1 MCFYTRTDY
10 ACGDWK
16 WGNMKE
22 QCPRE
27 HRTGETCGAKL
38 SHIDSNIASP
48 QICRLCTEIAT
59 KRRRLAKA
67 QADLVRYTTERKL
80 PALAA
85 AKEQEIQDIEE
96 TIVNLNDQRI
106 SSKHLHSRHN
116 AGRHDSQASTQRHRP
131 LPSISTTSYPGVQ
144 RHDSR
149 YQHTAYGHGSASS
162 PFAVRI

>member
-1 MCFYTRTDY
+1 MCFYTRTDF

-27 HRTGETCGAKL
+27 HRTGETCGARL
-38 SHIDSNIASP
+38 SHTDSNISSP

-67 QADLVRYTTERKL
+67 QADLNRYTKERKL

-85 AKEQEIQDIEE
+85 AKEQEVQDIEKAI
-96 TIVNLNDQRI
+96 TRLNAQRT
-106 SSKHLHSRHN
+106 SSQHLHTRNIPSRHLFE
-116 AGRHDSQASTQRHRP
+116 APAQMHRA
-131 LPSISTTSYPGVQ
+131 LPPICSTSYPVTQ
-144 RHDSR
+144 IPDARHR
-149 YQHTAYGHGSASS
+149 HQAYGHASES
-162 PFAVRI
+162 SRFVLRI